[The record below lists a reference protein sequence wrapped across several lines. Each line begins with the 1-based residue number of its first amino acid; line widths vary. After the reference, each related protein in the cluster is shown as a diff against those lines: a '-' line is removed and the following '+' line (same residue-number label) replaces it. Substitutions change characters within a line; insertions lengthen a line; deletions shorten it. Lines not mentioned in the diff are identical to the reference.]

1 MISGILRRVRDD
13 CGFKLNHGSTHS
25 LLAVVAAVLAGV
37 LAVLAVL
44 ARVHAVLAVVTGGH
58 FYTKSQGFFS
68 PKHLVR
74 KAGRS
79 HGGRNPLQQVELV
92 WPCPGCPGH

>member
-1 MISGILRRVRDD
+1 MPDYRVR
-13 CGFKLNHGSTHS
+13 CQG

-37 LAVLAVL
+37 GAVLAGVLAVL
-44 ARVHAVLAVVTGGH
+44 AHVGAVLAVVTGVH

-74 KAGRS
+74 KSERS
-79 HGGRNPLQQVELV
+79 HGGWTPLQQVQLV
-92 WPCPGCPGH
+92 RPCPGCPSD